1 MYNFLWS
8 PESLEFARRKI
19 GIEYQ
24 LKEKQLETL
33 KKLWEKRDC
42 ICVLPTGYGKSII
55 YQLLPWFL
63 QGERERPGID
73 IVVAPLSSII
83 IDQVASQVRG

>member
-1 MYNFLWS
+1 M
-8 PESLEFARRKI
+8 EEKLEFTRRKI

-24 LKEKQLETL
+24 LKEKELETL

-55 YQLLPWFL
+55 YQRLPWFL
-63 QGERERPGID
+63 QGEKERPR
-73 IVVAPLSSII
+73 IVII
-83 IDQVASQVRG
+83 IHYY